1 MKNKVSISM
10 VSLFC
15 LMLAGGAYEAQ
26 ACIGAECPEGTG
38 QTDTNTGG
46 SNTNTTGGSNKSIAE
61 GGYWSQ
67 VDALTANDK
76 LMEIAYNDTLSD
88 GKAKA
93 RDKALSALNK
103 ALESQRK
110 LDEEVKAR
118 SEAIDKDKLTP
129 RQKYENGMMTDDE
142 LTDYAAT
149 NSGLARACKDNGWCT
164 AEEYIAGYNKMAETT
179 NLNPLRKETEERIR
193 KYYDPELVEELKN
206 DEDHLFH
213 GDPDNSTEENG
224 WLQSA
229 VDEYTE
235 KHGSEAERQQ
245 REQDFWDKMKADATE
260 DAKKENASDI
270 YNANKAMAEAM
281 TPEMKET
288 IRGELG
294 VGDGA
299 AINQALKDP
308 KAKQDLQNRLDKMA
322 STYSDFPKVDLDT
335 QEGQSLLHSMVGTTN
350 AGDLGTVSKSEA
362 TPLVRIDPKPEE
374 IIVKTSDEKLQDD
387 MQDLLDSMAT
397 DPIYNPVGSYMDKIN
412 NPDKYDPLG
421 LGQDFDYGALGDN
434 NTTGGLGNDTTV
446 E

>member
-46 SNTNTTGGSNKSIAE
+46 SNTNTTGGSNTNTTGGSNKSIAE

-76 LMEIAYNDTLSD
+76 LMEIQYNDTLVLS
-88 GKAKA
+88 GGAKA
-93 RDKALSALNK
+93 RDKALSALNNALAAQKKFDDTVDGIK
-103 ALESQRK
+103 AGTSSHDFALKNAKTAREKYYSGTMT
-110 LDEEVKAR
+110 DEELDSYLWQQIRYADLSKKCFL
-118 SEAIDKDKLTP
+118 EKCTP
-129 RQKYENGMMTDDE
+129 EEKKE
-142 LTDYAAT
+142 L
-149 NSGLARACKDNGWCT
+149 
-164 AEEYIAGYNKMAETT
+164 
-179 NLNPLRKETEERIR
+179 
-193 KYYDPELVEELKN
+193 
-206 DEDHLFH
+206 
-213 GDPDNSTEENG
+213 
-224 WLQSA
+224 
-229 VDEYTE
+229 
-235 KHGSEAERQQ
+235 
-245 REQDFWDKMKADATE
+245 E
-260 DAKKENASDI
+260 DAKKQGLFDETLVRDIDKMGLERGITNPTEQYNNLKDWHEGVYGDENRRLNKDGAAEKNESDMIELARDLQKEGI
-270 YNANKAMAEAM
+270 YEANKALTEAM
-281 TPEMKET
+281 TPEVKDA

-294 VGDGA
+294 VADGA
-299 AINQALKDP
+299 AINQALSDP
-308 KAKQDLQNRLDKMA
+308 KAKQALQNRLDSMQTK
-322 STYSDFPKVDLDT
+322 YSNFPKVDLDT
-335 QEGQSLLHSMVGTTN
+335 QEGQSLLHSMVSTTN

-362 TPLVRIDPKPEE
+362 SPLVVIDPKPEE

-387 MQDLLDSMAT
+387 MQDLLDGMAT